1 MGILRTMTDEPLGM
15 GLSSSVYS
23 EWEKY
28 KSILSENTLKKLR
41 ESLNE
46 QQKEVTFNF
55 YLRLFTF
62 FMQTNIYSI

>member
-1 MGILRTMTDEPLGM
+1 MTDEPLGM

-28 KSILSENTLKKLR
+28 KSILSENTLKNW

-55 YLRLFTF
+55 YLRLFNF
-62 FMQTNIYSI
+62 FMQKNIYSI